1 MNIDFDS
8 FFFSILLFRLVQEAE
23 DILGSHQ
30 YVSYEDL
37 SNLNYTGLAMKE
49 TLRLHPSVP
58 AFTRVMEKDNELGGH
73 HIPAGTLINVGVY
86 ALHHSP
92 KYWKNPENFDPERFL
107 SQKDDNDTGCATHHA
122 YIPFSLGPRHC
133 IGQMFAEFEVKVLM
147 SRFLKS
153 FKFQLVRGQDYGYED
168 PKATLAPKDRIRCT
182 LTLR

>member
-1 MNIDFDS
+1 MFL
-8 FFFSILLFRLVQEAE
+8 FSNLLFRLVQEAE

-30 YVSYEDL
+30 FVSYEDL
-37 SNLNYTGLAMKE
+37 GKLNYTGLVMKE

-58 AFTRVMEKDNELGGH
+58 AFTRVMKKDDELGGH
-73 HIPAGTLINVGVY
+73 QIPAGTLINVGVY

-92 KYWKNPENFDPERFL
+92 KHWNDPENFDPERFL
-107 SQKDDNDTGCATHHA
+107 SQKDDNDTGCSTRYA

-153 FKFQLVRGQDYGYED
+153 FKFQLVAGQDYGYED
-168 PKATLAPKDRIRCT
+168 PKATLAPIDRIRCT